1 MRYVK
6 KKKYILLAAGTL
18 AAGFVAIFATI
29 MAKAVF
35 DGDTEAVHINP
46 DEIENSTLII
56 GTHLIHISVLNDE
69 IYDVAIKTT
78 QVSGQTEL
86 YYKSEL
92 SNGDWYMIS
101 DASELSDIIS
111 PEKKVDSSVIHD
123 LYIRFHTRSDG
134 ITYDLLENTA
144 VCIFNT
150 SDPYTLLELSEMDAI
165 KTQMD
170 NLQQKENK
178 SATDEKN
185 LSNLL
190 LLSENSDNLK
200 ERNQQADETLA
211 SLNEFYIKNVQS
223 PEADTLM
230 EVMKQVDS
238 GRRADVLEELS
249 EKLLPDL
256 LNQVQLGS
264 EKETDGLYVDDDLTA
279 AIGTALEEVH
289 NSLIEYESEAL
300 QEGEHSVSQAN
311 YNLIQELSKA
321 AKAGNEEEVLSL
333 AESIGDLAHIES
345 GITVNPDRESLLIT
359 ETLLPLA
366 DANLKTCTNEEEFQK
381 ALSEGEFLAKAAAA
395 KMSFDNAEKF
405 LEERITQT
413 DAVLEELRTLGS
425 LNNELYQA
433 VQGMAEDSKNTLR
446 AAMAE
451 LSSQNTD
458 ELGELLEK
466 KKNLQTKR
474 LSELDNN
481 RLTQA
486 EALER
491 ELEALETEINALE
504 KKLTDILNSDTA
516 GEAEKARARAALQ
529 SGLAASQIETFKE
542 SILEALKEGQYDQIS
557 DLLEGMKVLAQS
569 SPVQVLNALK
579 EAYKSTAAKLYLQ
592 EDSQN
597 KDSQNKELE
606 KILGEIEDITA
617 DIAPLVSSEPDKDT
631 LMENLENALDKSLTQ
646 YSDKEQAAA
655 VIALEQ
661 YAVETGNANA
671 KKLVMELVTDCYNA
685 DNRYV
690 YLKLKNETESFIPLD
705 TFAKCSQTYRYIYH
719 DGNKTGILRKR
730 TEFYEFTA
738 FSATV
743 KKQEN
748 MTEQMDT
755 YARYQTSIYVSSEYM
770 NQTFQVFGQSISDT
784 EYAILLFPDME
795 ELITGFLEALTQEG
809 GR

>member
-366 DANLKTCTNEEEFQK
+366 DANLKTCTDAEEFQK

-405 LEERITQT
+405 LEQRITQT

-425 LNNELYQA
+425 LNNELYQ
-433 VQGMAEDSKNTLR
+433 DR
-446 AAMAE
+446 
-451 LSSQNTD
+451 
-458 ELGELLEK
+458 
-466 KKNLQTKR
+466 
-474 LSELDNN
+474 
-481 RLTQA
+481 
-486 EALER
+486 
-491 ELEALETEINALE
+491 
-504 KKLTDILNSDTA
+504 
-516 GEAEKARARAALQ
+516 
-529 SGLAASQIETFKE
+529 
-542 SILEALKEGQYDQIS
+542 
-557 DLLEGMKVLAQS
+557 
-569 SPVQVLNALK
+569 
-579 EAYKSTAAKLYLQ
+579 KS
-592 EDSQN
+592 
-597 KDSQNKELE
+597 
-606 KILGEIEDITA
+606 
-617 DIAPLVSSEPDKDT
+617 V
-631 LMENLENALDKSLTQ
+631 
-646 YSDKEQAAA
+646 
-655 VIALEQ
+655 V
-661 YAVETGNANA
+661 
-671 KKLVMELVTDCYNA
+671 
-685 DNRYV
+685 
-690 YLKLKNETESFIPLD
+690 
-705 TFAKCSQTYRYIYH
+705 
-719 DGNKTGILRKR
+719 
-730 TEFYEFTA
+730 
-738 FSATV
+738 
-743 KKQEN
+743 
-748 MTEQMDT
+748 
-755 YARYQTSIYVSSEYM
+755 
-770 NQTFQVFGQSISDT
+770 
-784 EYAILLFPDME
+784 
-795 ELITGFLEALTQEG
+795 
-809 GR
+809 

>member
-1 MRYVK
+1 MQYAKRK
-6 KKKYILLAAGTL
+6 KCILLAVGTL
-18 AAGFVAIFATI
+18 AAGFVAIFGTI
-29 MAKAVF
+29 MARAVF

-111 PEKKVDSSVIHD
+111 SEKKVDSSVIHD

-264 EKETDGLYVDDDLTA
+264 EEETDGLYVDYDLTA

-366 DANLKTCTNEEEFQK
+366 DANLKTCTDAEEFQK

-413 DAVLEELRTLGS
+413 DAVLEELKTLGS

-466 KKNLQTKR
+466 KKDLQTKR

-516 GEAEKARARAALQ
+516 GEAEKVRARATLQ
-529 SGLAASQIETFKE
+529 SGLAASQIEAFKE

-579 EAYKSTAAKLYLQ
+579 EAYKSAAAKLYLQ

-597 KDSQNKELE
+597 KDGQNKELE

-655 VIALEQ
+655 MIALEQ

-671 KKLVMELVTDCYNA
+671 KKLVMELVTNCYNA
-685 DNRYV
+685 DNSYV

-748 MTEQMDT
+748 MTEQMNT

-795 ELITGFLEALTQEG
+795 ELITRFLEALTQEG

>member
-1 MRYVK
+1 MRYAKRK
-6 KKKYILLAAGTL
+6 KCILLAVGTL
-18 AAGFVAIFATI
+18 AAGFVAIFGTI
-29 MAKAVF
+29 MARAVF

-101 DASELSDIIS
+101 DASELFDIIS

-264 EKETDGLYVDDDLTA
+264 KEKTDGLYVDYDLTA

-300 QEGEHSVSQAN
+300 QQGEHSVSQAN

-366 DANLKTCTNEEEFQK
+366 DANLKTCTDAEEFQK

-413 DAVLEELRTLGS
+413 DAVLEELKTLGS

-466 KKNLQTKR
+466 KKDLQTKR

-516 GEAEKARARAALQ
+516 GAAEKARARAALQ
-529 SGLAASQIETFKE
+529 SGLAASQIEAFKE

-579 EAYKSTAAKLYLQ
+579 EAYKSAVAKLYLQ

-597 KDSQNKELE
+597 KDGQNKELE

-655 VIALEQ
+655 LIALEQ
-661 YAVETGNANA
+661 YTMETGNANA

-685 DNRYV
+685 DNSYV

>member
-366 DANLKTCTNEEEFQK
+366 DANLKTCTDAEEFQK
-381 ALSEGEFLAKAAAA
+381 ALSEGEFLAKAAVA

-579 EAYKSTAAKLYLQ
+579 EAYKSTTAKLYLQ

-671 KKLVMELVTDCYNA
+671 KKLIMELVTDCYNA

>member
-1 MRYVK
+1 MRYAK
-6 KKKYILLAAGTL
+6 RKKYILFAVGIL
-18 AAGFVAIFATI
+18 AAGFIAVFGTI

-56 GTHLIHISVLNDE
+56 GTHLIHISALNDE
-69 IYDVAIKTT
+69 IYDVAIKTA
-78 QVSGQTEL
+78 QVSGQTEM

-101 DASELSDIIS
+101 DALELSDIIS
-111 PEKKVDSSVIHD
+111 SEKKVDSSVIHD
-123 LYIRFHTRSDG
+123 LYVRFHTRSEG
-134 ITYDLLENTA
+134 ITYDLLKNTA
-144 VCIFNT
+144 VCIFDT
-150 SDPYTLLELSEMDAI
+150 TDPYELLELSEMDAV

-178 SATDEKN
+178 SAADEKN
-185 LSNLL
+185 LSNLVS
-190 LLSENSDNLK
+190 LSKNSEKLR
-200 ERNQQADETLA
+200 ERNEGTDKTLA
-211 SLNEFYIKNVQS
+211 SLNEFYIKNSQK

-238 GRRADVLEELS
+238 SRRADVLQELS

-256 LNQVQLGS
+256 LDQVQLGS
-264 EKETDGLYVDDDLTA
+264 DEGTDGLYVDYDLTA
-279 AIGTALEEVH
+279 AVGTALEEVE
-289 NSLIEYESEAL
+289 NSLIEYKSTAL
-300 QEGEHSVSQAN
+300 HEGEYSVSQTK
-311 YNLIQELSKA
+311 YHLVQKLSKA
-321 AKAGNEEEVLSL
+321 AEAGNEEELLSL
-333 AESIGDLAHIES
+333 AESIGNLTHIES

-366 DANLKTCTNEEEFQK
+366 DENLKTCTDAEKFQKTLSEEEFLIK
-381 ALSEGEFLAKAAAA
+381 TAAA
-395 KMSFDNAEKF
+395 KMSSENGKNF
-405 LEERITQT
+405 LEERISQLDT
-413 DAVLEELRTLGS
+413 VLEELKTSGGLD
-425 LNNELYQA
+425 NELYQA
-433 VQGMAEDSKNTLR
+433 VQGMMEDSKNTLR
-446 AAMAE
+446 AAITE

-466 KKNLQTKR
+466 KRDLQTER

-481 RLTQA
+481 NLTQA

-491 ELEALETEINALE
+491 ELEALETEINDLE
-504 KKLTDILNSDTA
+504 KNLTEILNSDTA
-516 GEAEKARARAALQ
+516 SEAEKAVARVALQ
-529 SGLAASQIETFKE
+529 SGLAASQIETLKE
-542 SILEALKEGQYDQIS
+542 SILEALKEGQYGQIS
-557 DLLEGMKVLAQS
+557 DLLEGIEALAQD
-569 SPVQVLNALK
+569 SPAQVLNALK
-579 EAYKSTAAKLYLQ
+579 EAYKSAASKLYLQ

-597 KDSQNKELE
+597 ESSQNKELE
-606 KILGEIEDITA
+606 KIVSDIENMVA
-617 DIAPLVSSEPDKDT
+617 DIAPLVSSGPDKDT
-631 LMENLENALDKSLTQ
+631 LKKNLENALDKPLIQ
-646 YSDKEQAAA
+646 CSDKEQAAA

-661 YAVETGNANA
+661 YAMETGNDNA
-671 KKLVMELVTDCYNA
+671 KKLVTELATDCYNT
-685 DNRYV
+685 DNSYV

-705 TFAKCSQTYRYIYH
+705 TFAECSQTYRYIYH

-743 KKQEN
+743 KKQED
-748 MTEQMDT
+748 MAEQMDT

-795 ELITGFLEALTQEG
+795 ELIAGFLEALTQEG
-809 GR
+809 GT